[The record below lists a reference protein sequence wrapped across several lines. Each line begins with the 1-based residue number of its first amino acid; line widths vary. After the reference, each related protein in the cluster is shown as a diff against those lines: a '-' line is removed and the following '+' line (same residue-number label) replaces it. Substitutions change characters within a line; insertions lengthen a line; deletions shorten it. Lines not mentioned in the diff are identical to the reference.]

1 MRRAAS
7 TSHRTKVEEMRRAAS
22 TSHRT
27 KVEEMKRGDLIMK
40 EKDFVMLERLVDGK
54 FTITSYRLFYGDD
67 CTMCNNTFE
76 RIDFDG
82 ILNIIPY

>member
-1 MRRAAS
+1 
-7 TSHRTKVEEMRRAAS
+7 
-22 TSHRT
+22 
-27 KVEEMKRGDLIMK
+27 MK

-82 ILNIIPY
+82 ILNIIPYRGTHFIPLEMYSITL